1 MEGTSMVCP
10 YVSGV
15 AALGLSYAVKE
26 RRHFK
31 AAEFIELM
39 KETAN
44 DQFYNFYDEK
54 GKTVLLQSHNFGAPP
69 TLMNLVERKGKNG

>member
-1 MEGTSMVCP
+1 MPIWKVLPWLVPT
-10 YVSGV
+10 VSGV

-44 DQFYNFYDEK
+44 DQFYNSTMKK
-54 GKTVLLQSHNFGAPP
+54 GKNCIITITQLLVLLQ
-69 TLMNLVERKGKNG
+69 L